1 MKGYAPSVARIWVI
15 AAVVIAGVLA
25 VAFVSRHMIVSNTA
39 EAFNRQQLFLVRESA
54 RGIENF
60 IQGIET
66 SLHTAADTYALYPD
80 QKTLTPFLLRQPQL
94 MQALFLASDD
104 GAIIHMYPPQFSA
117 AFELADFQKFLSRAT
132 SSKQQVVISDF
143 IAVTSNKADRSFIM
157 GVPMRDKRQWM
168 CCLVNF
174 SALKDEFIYPIKS
187 GKTGYAWMIDRQGVL
202 LAHPNTS
209 MEGRKV
215 GDVLKQLWPEYS
227 TFNLETLIDKEMTN
241 GGEGKGEYTGWHI
254 GEKALTKKL
263 IAYAP
268 IKFSGLFWSIGVSAP
283 YSEAMDP
290 LMESIT
296 GPLVF
301 VCGFLA
307 VLLLGA
313 FFLSA
318 QEKRKRTAAQEI
330 AWSHE
335 VIDVITDGISII
347 DRDYRVL
354 MVNKAISQWHNKPM
368 GLFRGKPCYEV
379 FQQQSSLCQGCPAH
393 EAFETGRPVFRDRV
407 STTLGGKKFYFH
419 LTAFPLKDEDGRTM
433 RVVEYVKDVTG
444 EMALRSELLQHER
457 KSMIV
462 KMSAQVAHEIRN
474 PLGSLTLNI
483 DLLDDAISGY
493 QGPDAVEAK
502 ELIVTIKNEIESLHK
517 VLREYLE
524 CTRFPTIQPAKHDV
538 NIVIEDLF
546 TFLEEELRRC
556 KILFKTTFE
565 YNLPAASLDK
575 DHIHRAFL
583 NLVRNAIEAMPAGGT
598 IEVTTRLN
606 LPWIEVAFA
615 DSGSGMPTDQ
625 LERIFTPFYTTKSGG
640 TGLGLSITQHI
651 IAEHKGEIVCES
663 APGQGARF
671 TMRLP
676 VWQDGTDEFM
686 AETVL

>member
-1 MKGYAPSVARIWVI
+1 MKGYVPSVARIWVI

-80 QKTLTPFLLRQPQL
+80 QKTLHPFFLRQQKL

-104 GAIIHMYPPQFSA
+104 GSIIQLYPPQFSA
-117 AFELADFQKFLSRAT
+117 DFERADIQKFLIRAT
-132 SSKQQVVISDF
+132 SSTQQVFISDF
-143 IAVTSNKADRSFIM
+143 IAAAPNNAGRSFIM
-157 GVPMRDKRQWM
+157 GVPVREKRQWM

-187 GKTGYAWMIDRQGVL
+187 GKTGYAWMIDSQGVL
-202 LAHPNTS
+202 LAHPNKS
-209 MEGRKV
+209 MEGKRV
-215 GDVLKQLWPEYS
+215 VEVLKELWPENT
-227 TFNLETLIDKEMTN
+227 TFNLETLIDKEMVK
-241 GGEGKGEYTGWHI
+241 GVEGKGEYTGWHI
-254 GEKALTKKL
+254 GEKQLTKKL

-268 IKFSGLFWSIGVSAP
+268 IRFNGLLWSIGVAAP
-283 YSEAMDP
+283 YREAMAP
-290 LMESIT
+290 LMASIT

-301 VCGFLA
+301 ICGFIA

-313 FFLSA
+313 FILSA
-318 QEKRKRTAAQEI
+318 QEKRTRTAAQEI

-335 VIDVITDGISII
+335 VIDGITDGISII

-354 MVNKAISQWHNKPM
+354 MVNKAISEWHNKPM
-368 GLFRGKPCYEV
+368 VLFRGKPCYEV

-393 EAFETGRPVFRDRV
+393 EAFETGRPVLRERV

-493 QGPDAVEAK
+493 QAPEAVEAK
-502 ELIVTIKNEIESLHK
+502 ELIATIKNEIESLHK

-524 CTRFPTIQPAKHDV
+524 CTRFPKIQPAKQDV
-538 NIVIEDLF
+538 NMVIEDLF
-546 TFLEEELRRC
+546 GLLEEEFRHR

-565 YNLPAASLDK
+565 YNLPAALLDK
-575 DHIHRAFL
+575 DQIHRAFL
-583 NLVRNAIEAMPAGGT
+583 NLARNAIEAMPGGGT
-598 IEVTTRLN
+598 IEVATRLVQ
-606 LPWIEVAFA
+606 PWIEIVFA
-615 DSGSGMPTDQ
+615 DSGSGMPADQ

-651 IAEHKGEIVCES
+651 IAEHKGEITCDS
-663 APGQGARF
+663 TPGQGARF
-671 TMRLP
+671 TVRLP
-676 VWQDGTDEFM
+676 VWQDGADEFM

>member
-1 MKGYAPSVARIWVI
+1 MKGYVPSVARIWVI

-25 VAFVSRHMIVSNTA
+25 VAFVSRHVIVSNTA

-60 IQGIET
+60 IHGIET

-80 QKTLTPFLLRQPQL
+80 QKTLGPFFLRQPQL

-104 GAIIHMYPPQFSA
+104 GSIIHMYPPQFSA
-117 AFELADFQKFLSRAT
+117 AFERADLQKLLIRAT
-132 SSKQQVVISDF
+132 ASKQQVFISDF
-143 IAVTSNKADRSFIM
+143 IAAAPNNGGRSFIM
-157 GVPMRDKRQWM
+157 GVPVRDKRQWM
-168 CCLVNF
+168 CCRVNF

-227 TFNLETLIDKEMTN
+227 TFNLETLIDKEMIK

-268 IKFSGLFWSIGVSAP
+268 IKFNGLLWSIGVAAP
-283 YSEAMDP
+283 YGEAMAP
-290 LMESIT
+290 LLESIT

-301 VCGFLA
+301 LGGFIA
-307 VLLLGA
+307 ILLLGA

-318 QEKRKRTAAQEI
+318 QEKRKRLVAQEI

-335 VIDVITDGISII
+335 VIDGITDGISII

-354 MVNKAISQWHNKPM
+354 MVNKALSQWHNKPM

-393 EAFETGRPVFRDRV
+393 EAFETGRPVFRERV

-419 LTAFPLKDEDGRTM
+419 LTAFPLKDEEGRTI
-433 RVVEYVKDVTG
+433 RVVEYVKDVTA
-444 EMALRSELLQHER
+444 EMGLRSELLQHER

-474 PLGSLTLNI
+474 PLGSLTLNV

-493 QGPDAVEAK
+493 QGLEAVEAK

-524 CTRFPTIQPAKHDV
+524 CTRFPKIQPAKHDV
-538 NIVIEDLF
+538 NMVIEDLF
-546 TFLEEELRRC
+546 VFLEEELRRR

-565 YNLPAASLDK
+565 YNLPAASLDQ
-575 DHIHRAFL
+575 DHIRRAFF
-583 NLVRNAIEAMPAGGT
+583 NLVRNAIEAMPGGGT
-598 IEVTTRLN
+598 IEVATRLMQ
-606 LPWIEVAFA
+606 PWIEIVFA
-615 DSGSGMPTDQ
+615 DSGSGMQTDQ
-625 LERIFTPFYTTKSGG
+625 LDRIFTPFYTTKSGG

-651 IAEHKGEIVCES
+651 IAEHKGAISCES
-663 APGQGARF
+663 TFGQGARF
-671 TMRLP
+671 TVRLP
-676 VWQDGTDEFM
+676 VWQDGADECE
-686 AETVL
+686 AETVV

>member
-1 MKGYAPSVARIWVI
+1 MKGYVPSVARIWVI

-25 VAFVSRHMIVSNTA
+25 VAFVSRYVIVGNTA

-60 IQGIET
+60 IQGIQI
-66 SLHTAADTYALYPD
+66 SLNTAADTYGLYPD
-80 QKTLTPFLLRQPQL
+80 SKTLAPFFLRQQQR
-94 MQALFLASDD
+94 MRALFLIAQD
-104 GAIIHMYPPQFSA
+104 GAIIHMHPPQFTANFDQANLQKLLAQA
-117 AFELADFQKFLSRAT
+117 AAA
-132 SSKQQVVISDF
+132 KQQVFISDF
-143 IAVTSNKADRSFIM
+143 IDAPHGNGGRSFIM
-157 GVPMRDKRQWM
+157 GVPVRGTRQWM
-168 CCLVNF
+168 CCLVNV

-187 GKTGYAWMIDRQGVL
+187 GKTGYAWMIDNRGVL
-202 LAHPNTS
+202 LAHPNKV
-209 MEGRKV
+209 MEGKKV
-215 GDVLKQLWPEYS
+215 AELLKELWPENTS
-227 TFNLETLIDKEMTN
+227 FNLETLIDREMVK
-241 GGEGKGEYTGWHI
+241 GVEGKGEYTGWHI
-254 GEKALTKKL
+254 GEKQLTKKL

-268 IKFSGLFWSIGVSAP
+268 IKFNGLLWSIGVAAP
-283 YSEAMDP
+283 YREAMAP
-290 LMESIT
+290 LMESLI
-296 GPLVF
+296 GPMIF
-301 VCGFLA
+301 MCGFLA
-307 VLLLGA
+307 VLVVGA

-318 QEKRKRTAAQEI
+318 QEMRKRIAAQEI

-368 GLFRGKPCYEV
+368 GMFRGKPCYEV

-393 EAFETGRPVFRDRV
+393 EAFETGRPVFRERV

-457 KSMIV
+457 KAMIV

-493 QGPDAVEAK
+493 KAPEAVEAK
-502 ELIVTIKNEIESLHK
+502 ELIITIKNEIESLHK

-524 CTRFPTIQPAKHDV
+524 CTRFPTIKPAKHDV
-538 NIVIEDLF
+538 NMVIEDLF
-546 TFLEEELRRC
+546 ALLEEELRHC

-565 YNLPAASLDK
+565 YNLPAAALDK

-606 LPWIEVAFA
+606 QPWIEVVFA
-615 DSGSGMPTDQ
+615 DSGSGMPADQ

-651 IAEHKGEIVCES
+651 IAEHKGEIICDS

-671 TMRLP
+671 TVRLP
-676 VWQDGTDEFM
+676 VWQDGPDEFI
-686 AETVL
+686 AETV

>member
-1 MKGYAPSVARIWVI
+1 
-15 AAVVIAGVLA
+15 VVIAGVLA
-25 VAFVSRHMIVSNTA
+25 VAFVSRHVIVSNTA

-54 RGIENF
+54 RGVENF
-60 IQGIET
+60 IQGIQI
-66 SLHTAADTYALYPD
+66 SLNTAADTYGLYPD
-80 QKTLTPFLLRQPQL
+80 PKTLAPFFLRQPQL
-94 MQALFLASDD
+94 MRALFLISQD
-104 GAIIHMYPPQFSA
+104 GAIRHRHPPQIT
-117 AFELADFQKFLSRAT
+117 ADFDQANLQKLLFQAASA
-132 SSKQQVVISDF
+132 KQQVFISDF
-143 IAVTSNKADRSFIM
+143 IDATPGNGGRSFIM
-157 GVPMRDKRQWM
+157 GVPVRGTSQWM

-187 GKTGYAWMIDRQGVL
+187 GKTGYAWMIDNRGVL

-209 MEGRKV
+209 MEGKRV
-215 GDVLKQLWPEYS
+215 AEVLKELWPENTS
-227 TFNLETLIDKEMTN
+227 FNLETLVDREMVK
-241 GGEGKGEYTGWHI
+241 GVEGKGEYTGWHI
-254 GEKALTKKL
+254 GEKQLTKKL

-268 IKFSGLFWSIGVSAP
+268 IKFNGLLWSIGVAAP
-283 YSEAMDP
+283 YREAMAP
-290 LMESIT
+290 LMESLM

-301 VCGFLA
+301 ICGFLA
-307 VLLLGA
+307 VLVVGA
-313 FFLSA
+313 FFLSV
-318 QEKRKRTAAQEI
+318 QEKRKRIAAQEI

-335 VIDVITDGISII
+335 VIDGITDGISII

-354 MVNKAISQWHNKPM
+354 MVNKAISEWHNKPM

-393 EAFETGRPVFRDRV
+393 EAFETGKPVFRERV

-433 RVVEYVKDVTG
+433 RVVEYVKDVTA

-493 QGPDAVEAK
+493 QAPEAVEAK

-538 NIVIEDLF
+538 NMVIEDLF
-546 TFLEEELRRC
+546 AFLEEELRRC

-565 YNLPAASLDK
+565 YNLPAASLDQ
-575 DHIHRAFL
+575 DHIRRAFL

-598 IEVTTRLN
+598 IEVATRLN
-606 LPWIEVAFA
+606 QPWIEVVFS
-615 DSGSGMPTDQ
+615 DSGSGIPPDQ
-625 LERIFTPFYTTKSGG
+625 LDRIFTPFYTTKSGG

-651 IAEHKGEIVCES
+651 IAEHKGVILCDS
-663 APGQGARF
+663 APGQGTRF
-671 TMRLP
+671 TVRLP
-676 VWQDGTDEFM
+676 VWQDGADEFL
-686 AETVL
+686 AETG

>member
-1 MKGYAPSVARIWVI
+1 MKGYVPSVARIWVI

-25 VAFVSRHMIVSNTA
+25 VAFVSRHVIVSNTA

-60 IQGIET
+60 IQGIQI
-66 SLHTAADTYALYPD
+66 SLNTAADTYGLYPD
-80 QKTLTPFLLRQPQL
+80 PKTLAPFFLRQPQL
-94 MQALFLASDD
+94 MQALFLISQD
-104 GAIIHMYPPQFSA
+104 GGIIHMHPPQFTAHFDQANLQKLLFQAVSA
-117 AFELADFQKFLSRAT
+117 Q
-132 SSKQQVVISDF
+132 QQVFISDF
-143 IAVTSNKADRSFIM
+143 IEATSGNGGRSFIM
-157 GVPMRDKRQWM
+157 GVPVRGKSQWM

-187 GKTGYAWMIDRQGVL
+187 GKTGYAWMIDNRGVL
-202 LAHPNTS
+202 LAHPNKA
-209 MEGRKV
+209 MEGKKV
-215 GDVLKQLWPEYS
+215 AGLLKELWPENTS
-227 TFNLETLIDKEMTN
+227 FNLETLIDREMVK
-241 GGEGKGEYTGWHI
+241 GVEGKGEYTGWHI
-254 GEKALTKKL
+254 GEKQLTKKL

-268 IKFSGLFWSIGVSAP
+268 IKFNGLLWSIGVAAP
-283 YSEAMDP
+283 YREAMSP
-290 LMESIT
+290 LMESLM
-296 GPLVF
+296 GPLIF
-301 VCGFLA
+301 ICGFLA
-307 VLLLGA
+307 VLVVGA

-318 QEKRKRTAAQEI
+318 QEKRKRIAAQEI

-335 VIDVITDGISII
+335 VIDGITDGISII

-368 GLFRGKPCYEV
+368 ELFRGKPCYEV

-393 EAFETGRPVFRDRV
+393 EAFDTGRPVFRERV

-493 QGPDAVEAK
+493 QAPEAVEAK

-524 CTRFPTIQPAKHDV
+524 CTRFPKIQPAKQDV
-538 NIVIEDLF
+538 NMVIEDLF
-546 TFLEEELRRC
+546 AFLEEEFRHR

-565 YNLPAASLDK
+565 YNLPAAALDK
-575 DHIHRAFL
+575 DHMHRAFL
-583 NLVRNAIEAMPAGGT
+583 NLARNAIEAMPAGGT
-598 IEVTTRLN
+598 IEVATRLTQ
-606 LPWIEVAFA
+606 PWIEILFA
-615 DSGSGMPTDQ
+615 DSGSGMPPDQ

-651 IAEHKGEIVCES
+651 IAEHKGVILCDSE
-663 APGQGARF
+663 PGQGTRF
-671 TMRLP
+671 TVRLP
-676 VWQDGTDEFM
+676 VWQDGADEFP
-686 AETVL
+686 AETV